1 MAERVTVEISPMDSW
16 PAAVDAHHVGG
27 RAADQGTLRDGRSV
41 SEQNRQR
48 LDVDATHQPDPLL
61 NMVLTDVYWDVDV
74 RCWLQQTWALTRTVA
89 HRSAFRNIYCANI
102 VADSNAAPLRLRWD
116 RWRSPRSSRRDL
128 TLSVGR

>member
-1 MAERVTVEISPMDSW
+1 MSDQ
-16 PAAVDAHHVGG
+16 PARGIGLSKVSQLGQ
-27 RAADQGTLRDGRSV
+27 RKRIRRFRIKAAASGKFD
-41 SEQNRQR
+41 
-48 LDVDATHQPDPLL
+48 DVNDPLL